1 MAVRIVEAQLCVRH
15 VKLSDEKYKNI
26 QQSLLSWYRIKCVVM
41 KTHSFAQGISS
52 FNWENAHVGQLPHEC
67 WWLWWKRMHA
77 QEVLQG
83 IHSNSNV
90 SAYLKSRSILMR
102 KCFPLKLNFA
112 DNQYI
117 DGYRSLFATAGE
129 TDMNNG
135 LDITRAD
142 NKSGYY
148 SLPLCQWGLQERI
161 RNGTLRVNI
170 RV

>member
-67 WWLWWKRMHA
+67 WWLWWKRMHT

-117 DGYRSLFATAGE
+117 DG
-129 TDMNNG
+129 
-135 LDITRAD
+135 
-142 NKSGYY
+142 
-148 SLPLCQWGLQERI
+148 
-161 RNGTLRVNI
+161 
-170 RV
+170 